1 MRWKQNWK
9 TPHPT
14 SLTLGHLP
22 LKGKAYRTVKGDR
35 YMKATGIVRRVD
47 E

>member
-1 MRWKQNWK
+1 MA

-22 LKGKAYRTVKGDR
+22 LKGKAFRNLKGAEQHSNMR
-35 YMKATGIVRRVD
+35 QKYIL
-47 E
+47 